1 MDAYPARYNPPYNP
15 QYNPPYNSAFPYQ
28 PPQGPPPNMSAD
40 AFVPPYEG
48 PDAKLPGYEGG
59 DFKGGFG
66 DRKDD
71 PFSDGHVGAS
81 EENRHWI
88 TPRWLFLQAPECL
101 IVFWPWSVKYRQMI
115 YGLLF
120 FLLSSLFF
128 NLLNYPSLLKSLYL
142 KIRVFCCMICK
153 SWLPLSSNSLDISS
167 IGLFIY
173 LIIQW

>member
-15 QYNPPYNSAFPYQ
+15 QYNTPYNSAFPYQ

-71 PFSDGHVGAS
+71 PFSDGDIGAS

-88 TPRWLFLQAPECL
+88 IPRWLFLQALDAWLFFLTVICKVSTDD
-101 IVFWPWSVKYRQMI
+101 IWTI
-115 YGLLF
+115 LF
-120 FLLSSLFF
+120 FLLFF
-128 NLLNYPSLLKSLYL
+128 ISWIIPPCLNPCIENKILLLYDL
-142 KIRVFCCMICK
+142 
-153 SWLPLSSNSLDISS
+153 
-167 IGLFIY
+167 
-173 LIIQW
+173 